1 MDSDTKQGHR
11 GLALGCNDFHRICLA
26 YDTAGY
32 FKDSQLPFNGALMVL
47 NSGYLGGTMEGSW
60 GVLPHTAL
68 WNFGVPG
75 MSVQSSCF
83 GKGGRGLDELRNVD
97 LAHNNNNR

>member
-47 NSGYLGGTMEGSW
+47 NSGYLGRVVGGYFHVKLYGISGSRVGCVVELIW
-60 GVLPHTAL
+60 KG
-68 WNFGVPG
+68 
-75 MSVQSSCF
+75 
-83 GKGGRGLDELRNVD
+83 GKGSG
-97 LAHNNNNR
+97 

>member
-1 MDSDTKQGHR
+1 MDSDTKQSHR

-60 GVLPHTAL
+60 GVLPHKAL
-68 WNFGVPG
+68 WNFGFQGWVCSRVVLERREGVWMNSG
-75 MSVQSSCF
+75 MY
-83 GKGGRGLDELRNVD
+83 
-97 LAHNNNNR
+97 NNNNR